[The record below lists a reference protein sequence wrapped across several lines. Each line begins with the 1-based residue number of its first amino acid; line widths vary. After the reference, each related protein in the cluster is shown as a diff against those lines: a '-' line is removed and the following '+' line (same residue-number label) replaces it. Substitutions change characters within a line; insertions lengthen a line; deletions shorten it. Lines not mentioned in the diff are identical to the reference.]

1 MLTRRIAGF
10 LLIAGGVLMLVGVFP
25 TWATVAAT
33 GATKDVNGF
42 TTGSANT
49 DAVVS
54 LVAGGLQVF
63 LGWAVSNRGRF
74 GTRMFAFLVSAL
86 AVLWAGLIA
95 LLLGGVKT
103 ELTNLSGGEI
113 TTTFG
118 VGYYLTAGGAALA
131 FLGGLFALAVRRGVK
146 PVTAPVQGGDVTAAP
161 SPPPPS
167 TGPTARAQSTAPAA
181 PR

>member
-25 TWATVAAT
+25 AWATVAAT

-42 TTGSANT
+42 TTGSTNT

-54 LVAGGLQVF
+54 FVAGGLLVF

-74 GTRMFAFLVSAL
+74 GTRMFAFAVSAL
-86 AVLWAGLIA
+86 ALIWAGLLG
-95 LLLGGVKT
+95 LLLGGVKS
-103 ELTNLSGGEI
+103 ELSNLSGAAV
-113 TTTFG
+113 TTTLG

-131 FLGGLFALAVRRGVK
+131 FLGGLFALAVRRAKK
-146 PVTAPVQGGDVTAAP
+146 PVSAPAQREAVTPVPTLQPAPAPPPRAHSTAAA
-161 SPPPPS
+161 
-167 TGPTARAQSTAPAA
+167 T

>member
-25 TWATVAAT
+25 AWATVAAT

-54 LVAGGLQVF
+54 FVAGGLLVF

-74 GTRMFAFLVSAL
+74 GTRMFAFAVSAL
-86 AVLWAGLIA
+86 AVIWAGLIA
-95 LLLGGVKT
+95 LLLGGVKS
-103 ELTNLSGGEI
+103 ELSNVASGAV
-113 TTTFG
+113 TTTLG

-131 FLGGLFALAVRRGVK
+131 FLGGLFALAVRRAKKPVK
-146 PVTAPVQGGDVTAAP
+146 APAQDEAATPAPSQQPVTAP
-161 SPPPPS
+161 PPP
-167 TGPTARAQSTAPAA
+167 TQPTVAA
-181 PR
+181 TPR

>member
-1 MLTRRIAGF
+1 MLTRRMAGF

-54 LVAGGLQVF
+54 FVAGGLLVF
-63 LGWAVSNRGRF
+63 VGWAVSNRGRF
-74 GTRMFAFLVSAL
+74 GTRMFAFLISAL

-95 LLLGGVKT
+95 LLLGGVKS
-103 ELTNLSGGEI
+103 ELSNLGSGTV
-113 TTTFG
+113 TTTLG

-131 FLGGLFALAVRRGVK
+131 FLGGLFALAVRRPKPVK
-146 PVTAPVQGGDVTAAP
+146 ATAQPEGAAPASSAEPVTAP
-161 SPPPPS
+161 PP
-167 TGPTARAQSTAPAA
+167 GAQSTAPAT

>member
-33 GATKDVNGF
+33 GASQDVNGF

-54 LVAGGLQVF
+54 FVAGGLLVF
-63 LGWAVSNRGRF
+63 IGWAVSNRGRF
-74 GTRMFAFLVSAL
+74 GTRMFAFAVSAL

-95 LLLGGVKT
+95 LLLGGVKS
-103 ELTNLSGGEI
+103 ELSNIAGGAV
-113 TTTFG
+113 TTTLG

-131 FLGGLFALAVRRGVK
+131 FLGGLFALAVRRARK
-146 PVTAPVQGGDVTAAP
+146 PVTAPAQPDGVSSAASPQPVTA
-161 SPPPPS
+161 PPP
-167 TGPTARAQSTAPAA
+167 GPQSTAPAT

>member
-33 GATKDVNGF
+33 GATNDVNGF

-54 LVAGGLQVF
+54 FVAGGLLVF

-74 GTRMFAFLVSAL
+74 GTRMFAFAVSAL
-86 AVLWAGLIA
+86 AVVWAGLIA
-95 LLLGGVKT
+95 LLLGGVKS
-103 ELTNLSGGEI
+103 ELSNLPGGAV
-113 TTTFG
+113 TTTLG
-118 VGYYLTAGGAALA
+118 VGYYLTAGGATLA
-131 FLGGLFALAVRRGVK
+131 FVGGLFALAVRRATK
-146 PVTAPVQGGDVTAAP
+146 PVKAPTQREAVTPVPAEQP
-161 SPPPPS
+161 VPPP
-167 TGPTARAQSTAPAA
+167 RAQSTAAA
-181 PR
+181 TPR

>member
-54 LVAGGLQVF
+54 FVAGGLLVF

-74 GTRMFAFLVSAL
+74 GTRMFAFAVSAL
-86 AVLWAGLIA
+86 AAIWAGLLV
-95 LLLGGVKT
+95 LLLGGVQS
-103 ELTNLSGGEI
+103 ELSNLANGAI
-113 TTTFG
+113 TTTLG

-131 FLGGLFALAVRRGVK
+131 FLGGLLALAVRRAKKPVNAPAQREAVPSPLSQQ
-146 PVTAPVQGGDVTAAP
+146 PVTA
-161 SPPPPS
+161 SPRP
-167 TGPTARAQSTAPAA
+167 QSPAA
-181 PR
+181 ATPR

>member
-54 LVAGGLQVF
+54 FVAGGLLVF

-103 ELTNLSGGEI
+103 ELTNLAGGEI

-131 FLGGLFALAVRRGVK
+131 FLGGLFALATRRRAK
-146 PVTAPVQGGDVTAAP
+146 PVTAPVQRGDVTAAQ
-161 SPPPPS
+161 SPPPPA
-167 TGPTARAQSTAPAA
+167 TAPTAQSTAPAA